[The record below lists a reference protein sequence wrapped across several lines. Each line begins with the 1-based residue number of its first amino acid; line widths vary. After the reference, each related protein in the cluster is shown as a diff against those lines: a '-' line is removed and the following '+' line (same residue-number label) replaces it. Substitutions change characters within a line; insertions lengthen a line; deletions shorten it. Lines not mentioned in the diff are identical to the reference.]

1 MPDTRPGIQFNEYGV
16 CYPCINFEKTKNTDW
31 VQRKKELEKLC
42 DKHRECNGNNY
53 DCVIAVSGGKDSH
66 FQVYYM
72 KEVMKMN
79 PLLVSS
85 GNFEWTET
93 GRKNLENL
101 SESFGCDILLFQ
113 PNRKLAKKVLKKA
126 YKIYIF

>member
-1 MPDTRPGIQFNEYGV
+1 
-16 CYPCINFEKTKNTDW
+16 
-31 VQRKKELEKLC
+31 
-42 DKHRECNGNNY
+42 
-53 DCVIAVSGGKDSH
+53 
-66 FQVYYM
+66 M

-126 YKIYIF
+126 FEDLVLLVGIWIISYMHYLIEWH